1 MPEPEYSIQ
10 GHASATITHTTAH
23 KAHMPQQKLT
33 FPLEHMGLNA
43 GGVKVPLLWNNSWH
57 LARKT
62 CHQRPAIKTIIIKIT
77 VNGGRG
83 MILPVTYYTV

>member
-1 MPEPEYSIQ
+1 MVIFCWCRTGGRFLMPEPQYSIQ
-10 GHASATITHTTAH
+10 GHASATLTHATAH

-33 FPLEHMGLNA
+33 FPLEYMGLNA

-62 CHQRPAIKTIIIKIT
+62 CHQQPLIKQKIK
-77 VNGGRG
+77 R
-83 MILPVTYYTV
+83 